1 MTLEKMKMAEGT
13 NIEEMLV
20 EYVDKCNVLSE
31 TNAKLE
37 VDNKIINTMCSEL
50 KNEKNL
56 VEIELE
62 VMGSSWEFINFQIT
76 FTKES
81 AATSDS
87 LVVSVLVLFNRSREV
102 PSDSLFVIKRQ
113 RINEFQDVLGDIICR
128 KKLHDVLKGIQSTD
142 GIFGGF
148 LKDFGIGN

>member
-62 VMGSSWEFINFQIT
+62 REKVKTKNYEAKISEKNKNVIN
-76 FTKES
+76 KN
-81 AATSDS
+81 
-87 LVVSVLVLFNRSREV
+87 L
-102 PSDSLFVIKRQ
+102 
-113 RINEFQDVLGDIICR
+113 QDLIDAKNKKSEENCR
-128 KKLHDVLKGIQSTD
+128 KIREDYDKRFKN
-142 GIFGGF
+142 
-148 LKDFGIGN
+148 K